1 MKKTFTL
8 EKDGVSITTKEIETA
23 TLELLKVMGFKKKD
37 IENIDFYYNANEGK
51 TYFVANKLDGETIE
65 GQI

>member
-23 TLELLKVMGFKKKD
+23 TLEHLKVMGFKKKD
-37 IENIDFYYNANEGK
+37 IETIDFYYNANEGK
-51 TYFVANKLDGETIE
+51 TYFVAN
-65 GQI
+65 